1 MDHATHSTSNGQW
14 TPYFVSSD
22 TQETRQIVGQNIVS
36 HTLEHRSKQKR
47 PVTVRY
53 RTASVGTLGFNEMA
67 YSMFGEGEAT
77 IRVPSMEKI
86 YLCEMNLRGQ
96 MAVGRTHATT
106 PFRPGE
112 IYMINAHAPHAKIW
126 QTDGHQ
132 VMIRIHQTD
141 MEAALERRIGM
152 PVRAPLTFDSTPRP
166 TSGAVGTLAKMI
178 ELLGADLERE
188 GAFFV
193 GPTAADAKQ
202 MLLDLMLSALPH
214 NYSHLLSDTSTV
226 LRPRHVRHAAA
237 FIHDHYSDVIG
248 LDDLVRAG
256 GVSKRS
262 LHAGFRKY
270 YGVPPM
276 AYVRNVRLDMAR
288 LRLKQFG
295 SGDISVTEIAL
306 ACGFTHL
313 SKFAAAY
320 KDRFGELPSDTLRS
334 A

>member
-1 MDHATHSTSNGQW
+1 MDQAAHPVSNGHW

-36 HTLEHRSKQKR
+36 HSLEHRSPQKR

-77 IRVPSMEKI
+77 IRVPNMEKI

-96 MAVGRTHATT
+96 MAVGQTQATT

-112 IYMINAHAPHAKIW
+112 IYMINANAPHAKIW
-126 QTDGHQ
+126 RTDGHQ

-141 MEAALERRIGM
+141 MESALERRIGM
-152 PVRAPLTFDSTPRP
+152 PVRDPLVFDSTPHP
-166 TSGAVGTLAKMI
+166 ASGAVGTLARMI

-188 GAFFV
+188 GSFFV
-193 GPTAADAKQ
+193 GAGGADAKQ
-202 MLLDLMLSALPH
+202 MLLDLMLNALPH
-214 NYSHLLSDTSTV
+214 NYSHLLSGSSSG

-237 FIHDHYSDVIG
+237 FIHDRFREPIG
-248 LDDLVRAG
+248 LDDLVHAG

-270 YGVPPM
+270 YGVSPM
-276 AYVRNVRLDMAR
+276 AYLRNVRLDMAR
-288 LRLKQFG
+288 LRLAQLG
-295 SGDISVTEIAL
+295 SGDVSVTEAAL
-306 ACGFTHL
+306 GCGFTHL

-320 KDRFGELPSDTLRS
+320 KDRFGELPSATLRN

>member
-1 MDHATHSTSNGQW
+1 MDQATHPASNGHW

-36 HTLEHRSKQKR
+36 HSLEHRSRQKR

-67 YSMFGEGEAT
+67 YSMFGQGEAT
-77 IRVPSMEKI
+77 IRVPNMEKI
-86 YLCEMNLRGQ
+86 YLCEVNLRGE
-96 MAVGRTHATT
+96 MAVGQTRATT

-112 IYMINAHAPHAKIW
+112 VYMINANAPHAKIW

-132 VMIRIHQTD
+132 MMIRIHQTD
-141 MEAALERRIGM
+141 MESALERRIGM
-152 PVRAPLTFDSTPRP
+152 PVRDALVFDSVPYAA
-166 TSGAVGTLAKMI
+166 SGAVGTLARMI
-178 ELLGADLERE
+178 ALLGEDLERE
-188 GAFFV
+188 GSFFV
-193 GPTAADAKQ
+193 GPNGADAKQ
-202 MLLDLMLSALPH
+202 MLLDLMLNALPH
-214 NYSHLLSDTSTV
+214 NYSHLLSDTAPG

-237 FIHDHYSDVIG
+237 FIHDHSGEAIG

-276 AYVRNVRLDMAR
+276 AYLRNVRLDTAR
-288 LRLKQFG
+288 LRLKQLG
-295 SGDISVTEIAL
+295 TGDVSVTQVAL
-306 ACGFTHL
+306 ECGFTHL

-320 KDRFGELPSDTLRS
+320 KDRFGELPSDTLRN

>member
-1 MDHATHSTSNGQW
+1 MDQAIHPAPNGHW

-36 HTLEHRSKQKR
+36 HSLEHRSPQMR

-53 RTASVGTLGFNEMA
+53 RSAYVGTLGFNEMA

-77 IRVPSMEKI
+77 IRVPNMEKI
-86 YLCEMNLRGQ
+86 YLCEVNLRGE
-96 MAVGRTHATT
+96 MAVGRTRATT
-106 PFRPGE
+106 PFRPGQV
-112 IYMINAHAPHAKIW
+112 YMINANAPHAKIW

-132 VMIRIHQTD
+132 VMVRIHQTD
-141 MEAALERRIGM
+141 MESALERRIGM
-152 PVRAPLTFDSTPRP
+152 PVRAPLVFDSTPCP
-166 TSGAVGTLAKMI
+166 ASGAVGTLAKMI
-178 ELLGADLERE
+178 ALLGEDLERE
-188 GAFFV
+188 GSFFV
-193 GPTAADAKQ
+193 GPGGTEAKN

-214 NYSHLLSDTSTV
+214 NYSHLLAGAAPV

-237 FIHDHYSDVIG
+237 FIHDHSGEAIG

-256 GVSKRS
+256 GVSRRS

-276 AYVRNVRLDMAR
+276 IYLRNVRLDTAR
-288 LRLKQFG
+288 LRLKRLG
-295 SGDISVTEIAL
+295 TGEATVTQIAL
-306 ACGFTHL
+306 ECGFTHL

-320 KDRFGELPSDTLRS
+320 KDRFGELPSDTLRN

>member
-77 IRVPSMEKI
+77 IRVPKMEKI
-86 YLCEMNLRGQ
+86 YLCEMNLRGR
-96 MAVGRTHATT
+96 MAVGQVQPTT

-112 IYMINAHAPHAKIW
+112 IYMINANAPHAKIW

-152 PVRAPLTFDSTPRP
+152 PVRDALVFESTPRP
-166 TSGAVGTLAKMI
+166 ASGAVGTLAKMI

-188 GAFFV
+188 GSFFV
-193 GPTAADAKQ
+193 GQNGMDANQ
-202 MLLDLMLSALPH
+202 MLLDLMLTALPH
-214 NYSHLLSDTSTV
+214 NYSHLLFEASSE

-237 FIHDHYSDVIG
+237 FIHDHYRETIG
-248 LDDLVRAG
+248 LDDLVLAG

-276 AYVRNVRLDMAR
+276 LYLRNVRLDMAR
-288 LRLKQFG
+288 LRLTQLG
-295 SGDISVTEIAL
+295 AGDVSVTDVAL
-306 ACGFTHL
+306 ECGFTHL

-320 KDRFGELPSDTLRS
+320 KDRFGELPSVTLRN

>member
-1 MDHATHSTSNGQW
+1 MQAAHPVPSGHW

-22 TQETRQIVGQNIVS
+22 TQETREIVGQNIVP
-36 HTLEHRSKQKR
+36 HTLEHRSPQKR

-53 RTASVGTLGFNEMA
+53 RSASVGTLGFNEMA

-77 IRVPSMEKI
+77 IRVPNMEKF
-86 YLCEMNLRGQ
+86 YLCEMNVSGE
-96 MAVGRTHATT
+96 MAVGGIEATT

-112 IYMINAHAPHAKIW
+112 IYMINANRPHTKIW

-132 VMIRIHQTD
+132 VMVRVHQTD
-141 MEAALERRIGM
+141 MESALERRIGM
-152 PVRAPLTFDSTPRP
+152 PVREPLVFDPVPRP
-166 TSGAVGTLAKMI
+166 AVGAVGTLAKLI

-188 GAFFV
+188 GSFFA
-193 GPTAADAKQ
+193 GPAGTDAKQ
-202 MLLDLMLSALPH
+202 LLLNLMLGALPH
-214 NYSHLLSDTSTV
+214 NYSHLLSDASPG

-237 FIHDHYSDVIG
+237 YIHEQYREAIG

-270 YGVPPM
+270 YGVSPM
-276 AYVRNVRLDMAR
+276 AYLRNVRLDMAR
-288 LRLKQFG
+288 LRLKQMG
-295 SGDISVTEIAL
+295 SGDISVTEVAL
-306 ACGFTHL
+306 DCGLTHL

-320 KDRFGELPSDTLRS
+320 KDRFGELPSETLRNE
-334 A
+334 